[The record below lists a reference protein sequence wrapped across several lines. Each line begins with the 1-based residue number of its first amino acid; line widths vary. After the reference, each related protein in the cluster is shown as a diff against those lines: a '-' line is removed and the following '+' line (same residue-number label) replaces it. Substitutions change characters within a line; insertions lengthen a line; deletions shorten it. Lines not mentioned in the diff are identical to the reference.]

1 MPTKR
6 HIGLASR
13 CQQCGM
19 WPAFH
24 MSSMWH
30 KENVSEPSMCHA
42 FSVLIHV
49 DKLSWISVLCA
60 DYVAD
65 EGTLPCHLN
74 VMRTHP
80 YASYLSCRNFCVK
93 QSHSGG
99 GYSPGKIPWQHFP
112 AERKGHGAL
121 RLKKEPTQ
129 SSAPQKMMA
138 SSRDEEEFIYRIF
151 RGTS

>member
-1 MPTKR
+1 
-6 HIGLASR
+6 
-13 CQQCGM
+13 
-19 WPAFH
+19 
-24 MSSMWH
+24 MWH
-30 KENVSEPSMCHA
+30 KESVSMPSMCHA

-60 DYVAD
+60 DYVSD
-65 EGTLPCHLN
+65 EGTFPCHLN

-93 QSHSGG
+93 QSHSRGG
-99 GYSPGKIPWQHFP
+99 HSS
-112 AERKGHGAL
+112 ERYIGIISARRRKDMMPFVS
-121 RLKKEPTQ
+121 KKEPTQ
-129 SSAPQKMMA
+129 SSAPQKMMS